1 MTMSGG
7 GKQIHFSELRVLYFG
22 MSGLLSRIPLAKL
35 LDAKVNICGI
45 VLPSSVLPPYL
56 HPENGRFQTHIPQ
69 NNQSFLL
76 TPYPDLLQ
84 LAAQHQIPVT
94 AVSQLRHPETITALK
109 KCSPDLICVSCFDQ
123 KFPKTLLTMPALG
136 CINLHP
142 SLLPQFRGPSPLF
155 WTFQQGIQQT
165 GVTLHLMDM
174 QLDTGD
180 ILLQATQTIAD
191 GISGNEAEVTL
202 AELGA
207 TLLLKA
213 VTEYSSL
220 LPYPQ
225 SGTSSY
231 FPYPTAADFAL
242 DLNWSAQRAFN
253 FMRGTAEWQMP
264 YLLHQGDNT
273 VLLHTAVSLQ
283 YDAQQ
288 TTTIQREGDLLSIQF
303 KDGLLLASPHV

>member
-1 MTMSGG
+1 MMMREGS
-7 GKQIHFSELRVLYFG
+7 KQIHFSELRVLYFG

-69 NNQSFLL
+69 NNQSLLL

-94 AVSQLRHPETITALK
+94 AVSQLRHSEAISALK
-109 KCSPDLICVSCFDQ
+109 KYRPDLICVSCFDQ
-123 KFPKTLLTMPALG
+123 KFPKALLRMPPLG

-155 WTFQQGIQQT
+155 WTFQQGVQQT

-180 ILLQATQTIAD
+180 ILLQATQTLAD
-191 GISGNEAEVTL
+191 GISGNEAEITL

-213 VTEYSSL
+213 ATEHSSL
-220 LPYPQ
+220 VPYPQ
-225 SGTSSY
+225 SGASSY
-231 FPYPTAADFAL
+231 FPVPTAADFAL
-242 DLNWSAQRAFN
+242 DLNWSVQHAFN

-264 YLLHQGDNT
+264 YLLQQGNNT
-273 VLLHTAVSLQ
+273 VLLNTAVSW
-283 YDAQQ
+283 QQ
-288 TTTIQREGDLLSIQF
+288 NATQATTIQRQGDLLSIQF
-303 KDGLLLASPHV
+303 KDGLLIASQHA